1 MTPDGGVL
9 LEYFDARWA
18 PAPGLAGRLVWPGHQ
33 FEWAGL
39 LERWGLARGR
49 EDVRSIARRLYR
61 CGADHGI
68 DEARGVAVFE
78 LLDDLSVHDPK
89 TRLWSQTEW
98 LKAAMILARSEA
110 DGDRRRAYLAD
121 AVAAAK
127 ALSLYLDTPVRGL
140 WRDKLLGDGV
150 WVDEPAPASSFYHI
164 IDALRVLAG
173 WTAAEEE

>member
-1 MTPDGGVL
+1 
-9 LEYFDARWA
+9 
-18 PAPGLAGRLVWPGHQ
+18 
-33 FEWAGL
+33 
-39 LERWGLARGR
+39 
-49 EDVRSIARRLYR
+49 
-61 CGADHGI
+61 
-68 DEARGVAVFE
+68 
-78 LLDDLSVHDPK
+78 
-89 TRLWSQTEW
+89 
-98 LKAAMILARSEA
+98 MILARSEA

-164 IDALRVLAG
+164 IDAFRVLAG